1 MRSCTG
7 YRTVYQ
13 MFGNSSARDS
23 SSFPFFGAS
32 KEATYMKMRVITA
45 VIGVIFAGMG
55 FLKAIEKLDKA
66 LK

>member
-1 MRSCTG
+1 
-7 YRTVYQ
+7 